1 MSDVN
6 ADKIPVPAQPEV
18 LLHCLMDIAEALLAV
33 GAEVNRVEDT
43 LTRMGTAYGAV
54 RMNAFVI
61 TSSIVLTMTLPS
73 GRDITQTRRILTPG
87 GTDFT
92 VLEALNDLSRRCCAD
107 PIPLDELRREVAQ
120 ITAEAPKPLLVY
132 LGSALAAGSCALFF
146 GGSMTD
152 GLVAALFGLVIC
164 RLQRHFGP
172 QCPNRLVFNLLS
184 ALAVGI
190 SITLCA
196 FFLPELHA
204 DKILIGDIMLLIPG
218 LAMTNAVRDTMVGSP
233 ISGAMR
239 LIETLLWAGALAM
252 GFMSAFLLMGGIGL

>member
-1 MSDVN
+1 
-6 ADKIPVPAQPEV
+6 
-18 LLHCLMDIAEALLAV
+18 
-33 GAEVNRVEDT
+33 
-43 LTRMGTAYGAV
+43 
-54 RMNAFVI
+54 
-61 TSSIVLTMTLPS
+61 
-73 GRDITQTRRILTPG
+73 
-87 GTDFT
+87 
-92 VLEALNDLSRRCCAD
+92 
-107 PIPLDELRREVAQ
+107 
-120 ITAEAPKPLLVY
+120 
-132 LGSALAAGSCALFF
+132 
-146 GGSMTD
+146 MTD

-196 FFLPELHA
+196 FFLPELPA
-204 DKILIGDIMLLIPG
+204 DIMLLIPG
-218 LAMTNAVRDTMVGSP
+218 LAMTNAVRDTMEGSP